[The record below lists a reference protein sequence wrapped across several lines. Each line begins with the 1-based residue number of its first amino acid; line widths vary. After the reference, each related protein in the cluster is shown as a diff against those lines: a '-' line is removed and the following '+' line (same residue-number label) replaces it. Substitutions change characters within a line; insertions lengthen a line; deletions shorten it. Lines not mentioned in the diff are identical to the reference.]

1 MGLKGRLQRLQQGVQ
16 SEGVILRLRDGGLR
30 IFDRM
35 EIAKE
40 MFLSQ
45 MDLMLGKARPSEV
58 LGAVRAATP
67 ESRAAFEQEQG
78 SIEMVGY
85 IIAADYQGG
94 WVDEHRL
101 LEDGTVET
109 IHYEGGSEEAERIR
123 QEARRARFLSHELGE
138 PRPNLSQWPMNCNAK
153 KGDKSW

>member
-1 MGLKGRLQRLQQGVQ
+1 MGRLRRRLRRLEQGAQ

-30 IFDRM
+30 VFDRM
-35 EIAKE
+35 EVAKE
-40 MFLSQ
+40 MFLTQ
-45 MDLMLGKARPSEV
+45 MDLMRGKARSSEV
-58 LGAVRAATP
+58 LDAVREATP
-67 ESRAAFEQEQG
+67 ESRAAFEEEHG
-78 SIEMVGY
+78 SIEMVGR

-123 QEARRARFLSHELGE
+123 QEARQRGPA
-138 PRPNLSQWPMNCNAK
+138 A
-153 KGDKSW
+153 

>member
-1 MGLKGRLQRLQQGVQ
+1 MQ
-16 SEGVILRLRDGGLR
+16 SEGVILRLRDGGPR
-30 IFDRM
+30 IFGRT

-67 ESRAAFEQEQG
+67 ESRVAFEEEHG
-78 SIEMVGY
+78 SIEMVGH
-85 IIAADYQGG
+85 IIAADDEGG
-94 WVDEHRL
+94 WVDEYRL

-109 IHYEGGSEEAERIR
+109 IRYEGESEEAERIR
-123 QEARRARFLSHELGE
+123 QAVRQPG
-138 PRPNLSQWPMNCNAK
+138 
-153 KGDKSW
+153 